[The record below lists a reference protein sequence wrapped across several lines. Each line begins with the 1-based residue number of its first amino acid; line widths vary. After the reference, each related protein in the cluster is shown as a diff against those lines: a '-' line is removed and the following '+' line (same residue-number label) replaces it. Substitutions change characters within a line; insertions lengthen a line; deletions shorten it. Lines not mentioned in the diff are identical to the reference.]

1 MQRLHTGLHRGMHA
15 HPVQSARELL
25 REDDDRHALL
35 GVRGGDLHGGS
46 GGWGG
51 ATVPVGLGARHGLPS
66 ARPVSRVPRSAA
78 AQACYPPAAQAC
90 NPSCLPRRGLHAGP
104 GTECGRGA
112 ACAWPRG

>member
-51 ATVPVGLGARHGLPS
+51 ATVPVGLARGMAYRLLDPCQECLDLLQLRRATPRACRDGGCMQGLELSVVEAQRAHGLEVDELL
-66 ARPVSRVPRSAA
+66 R
-78 AQACYPPAAQAC
+78 
-90 NPSCLPRRGLHAGP
+90 
-104 GTECGRGA
+104 
-112 ACAWPRG
+112 CA